1 VHSNHEIQRENA
13 KFDIG
18 LDKPLYVSLGDFG
31 ARSLH
36 LTRGKILVVD
46 DDRKIVGTIK
56 LYLENDG
63 FEVATAHDGQTA
75 LENARSL
82 NPDLIVLDLMLPKI
96 AGLDVCRILRS
107 KSNVPIVMLTARTT
121 EEDKL
126 RGLGIG
132 ADDYIT
138 KPFSPRELVARVHT
152 ILRRTKPSR
161 DLVKLQFGDLVM
173 DLDQHE
179 VRVCGKIVQ
188 LTATEFKLLES
199 FVRAPNR
206 VFSRQELIRRA
217 FGHDYEG
224 LERTIDVHVKS
235 IRKKIE
241 SENNRP
247 SPIITV
253 YGVGYKFSTAHDDK

>member
-1 VHSNHEIQRENA
+1 L
-13 KFDIG
+13 K
-18 LDKPLYVSLGDFG
+18 
-31 ARSLH
+31 
-36 LTRGKILVVD
+36 RGKILIVD
-46 DDRKIVGTIK
+46 DDKKIVATIK

-63 FEVATAHDGQTA
+63 FEVTAAHDGQTA
-75 LENARSL
+75 LENARTSQ
-82 NPDLIVLDLMLPKI
+82 PDLIVLDLMLPKI
-96 AGLDVCRILRS
+96 AGLDVCRILRT

-152 ILRRTKPSR
+152 ILRRTKSSS
-161 DLVKLQFGDLVM
+161 DSATLQFEDLTI

-179 VRVCGKIVQ
+179 VRVRNNVIQ
-188 LTATEFKLLES
+188 LTPAEFKLLES

-224 LERTIDVHVKS
+224 LERTIDVHIKS

-241 SENNRP
+241 TDCSRP
-247 SPIITV
+247 SPIVTV
-253 YGVGYKFSTAHDDK
+253 YGVGYKFAIRHDDQ

>member
-1 VHSNHEIQRENA
+1 MQRKNA
-13 KFDIG
+13 QFDSG
-18 LDKPLYVSLGDFG
+18 LDKPLYVLPGDFG
-31 ARSLH
+31 AGSFH

-46 DDRKIVGTIK
+46 DDRKIVGAIK

-63 FEVATAHDGQTA
+63 FEVTTAHDGQSA
-75 LENARSL
+75 LENARTAL
-82 NPDLIVLDLMLPKI
+82 PDLIVLDLMLPKI
-96 AGLDVCRILRS
+96 GGLDVCRILRS
-107 KSNVPIVMLTARTT
+107 KSNIPIVMLTARTT

-152 ILRRTKPSR
+152 ILRRTKPNR
-161 DLVKLQFGDLVM
+161 DLAKLQFGDLTIDM
-173 DLDQHE
+173 DQHE
-179 VRVCGKIVQ
+179 VKVRDSIVQ
-188 LTATEFKLLES
+188 LTPAEFKLLES

-206 VFSRQELIRRA
+206 VFSRQELIRSA

-241 SENNRP
+241 SGNNRP
-247 SPIITV
+247 SPIVTV
-253 YGVGYKFSTAHDDK
+253 YGVGYKFSTVRDDK